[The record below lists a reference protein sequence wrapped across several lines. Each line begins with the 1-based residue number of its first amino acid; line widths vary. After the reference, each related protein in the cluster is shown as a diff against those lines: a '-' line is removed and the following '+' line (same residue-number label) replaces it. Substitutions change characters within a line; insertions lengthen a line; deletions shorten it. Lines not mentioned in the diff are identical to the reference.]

1 MSASIA
7 FALAGILTLNLSWV
21 FLAVAI
27 AAMFVYARGRFV
39 QEIEGTDLDIRRTVL
54 DDLTFTDEPSGV
66 SVEVLNKDPVTIRG
80 VFEDILP
87 KDCEILAGSNRTDTV
102 LPSKSLLDLSYSVVP
117 KVRGDHLIPGMRIE
131 RIDVFGL
138 QEEVQVIE
146 KGTMISAHTRRE
158 TLDTARKMVG
168 KEHLEFS
175 GMARNPSIV
184 LRELEFDGIRDYVPG
199 DRARDIHW
207 KLLPKLGK
215 LMTKT
220 YKKEGSLQT
229 MVFVDCGRSMRVETD
244 AIAKVDHALDLSMQ
258 LSNVLL
264 SSYHPSGVAT
274 FDEMKVLDKV
284 PPALGRHQFEK
295 IVQIL
300 RNVPKAVKVTE
311 GPEAPEEE
319 GPKGAPAES
328 APLGAQ
334 AQRTEFM
341 STLERMARGG
351 SKLSLGMGL
360 EGAVKESLAK
370 SKGQE
375 LLFIVISDLISSR
388 DAVLTS
394 AKICQSA
401 GSRML
406 VIHTYDGW
414 YRKSGDVLDM
424 KLMESLYSDLGDSL
438 KIEGALRGLGS
449 MYIRIGPADTTA
461 GIVRAIRRGK
471 A

>member
-1 MSASIA
+1 LMAASIA
-7 FALAGILTLNLSWV
+7 FALAGFLTLNLSWI

-27 AAMFVYARGRFV
+27 AGVFVYARGRFV
-39 QEIEGTDLDIRRTVL
+39 QEIEETDLDIRRSVL
-54 DDLTFTDEPSGV
+54 DDLTFTDEPTGV
-66 SVEVLNKDPVTIRG
+66 SVEVLNKDPVAVRG

-87 KDCEILAGSNRTDTV
+87 QDCEILAGSNKTDTV
-102 LPSKSLLDLSYSVVP
+102 LPSRSLLDLSYTIAP
-117 KVRGDHLIPGMRIE
+117 RTRGDHIIPGLRID
-131 RIDVFGL
+131 RVDVFGL
-138 QEEVQVIE
+138 QEEIQVIE
-146 KGTMISAHTRRE
+146 KGTMLRAHTRKE

-184 LRELEFDGIRDYVPG
+184 LRELEFDGIRDYIPG

-229 MVFVDCGRSMRVETD
+229 MVFVDCGRSMRIETD
-244 AIAKVDHALDLSMQ
+244 SIAKIDHALDLSMQ

-264 SSYHPSGVAT
+264 ISYHPAGVAT
-274 FDEMKVLDKV
+274 FDELKVLDKIS
-284 PPALGRHQFEK
+284 PALGRHQFEK
-295 IVQIL
+295 IVHIL
-300 RNVPKAVKVTE
+300 RNVPKAVKVSEVKE
-311 GPEAPEEE
+311 GPE
-319 GPKGAPAES
+319 KPARKSVED
-328 APLGAQ
+328 APLGGPV
-334 AQRTEFM
+334 QRTEFM
-341 STLERMARGG
+341 TTLEKMARGG

-360 EGAVKESLAK
+360 EGAFKEVLAK
-370 SKGQE
+370 SKGQQ
-375 LLFIVISDLISSR
+375 LLFIVVSDLISSR
-388 DAVLTS
+388 DAVLTG

-401 GSRML
+401 GSRLL

-414 YRKSGDVLDM
+414 YQKGERVLDM
-424 KLMESLYSDLGDSL
+424 NLMEGLYSDLADSL
-438 KIEGALRGLGS
+438 RIEAALRGLGS